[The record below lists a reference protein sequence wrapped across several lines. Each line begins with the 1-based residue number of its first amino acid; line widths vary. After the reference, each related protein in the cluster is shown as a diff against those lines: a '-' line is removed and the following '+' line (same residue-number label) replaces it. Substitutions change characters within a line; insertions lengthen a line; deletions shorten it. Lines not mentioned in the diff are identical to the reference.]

1 MSEKTIISPFQIL
14 DWRILAFSCSN
25 PILNISENIE
35 HHWTIKA
42 HIENIEPEES
52 MLRAVVQIEF
62 HFYAEQDG
70 QKITMDGQCVA
81 MCEMDI
87 NSTQEA
93 ESTFQSLLSR
103 TAMTNSL
110 ANLRVFL
117 LQAGN
122 LHQMGPKR
130 IMLPFINLNYF
141 TFDEE
146 ITFTT

>member
-1 MSEKTIISPFQIL
+1 MSENSVISPFQIL
-14 DWRILAFSCSN
+14 DWRILTFSCSN
-25 PILNISENIE
+25 PILNISVNIE

-42 HIENIEPEES
+42 HIENIEPEGN

-62 HFYAEQDG
+62 HFNADQNG
-70 QKITMDGQCVA
+70 QSITMDGQSVA
-81 MCEMDI
+81 MCEMDAS
-87 NSTQEA
+87 STQEA
-93 ESTFQSLLSR
+93 DATFQSLLKR

-130 IMLPFINLNYF
+130 IMLPFINLNHF
-141 TFDEE
+141 SFDEDVS
-146 ITFTT
+146 FTM

>member
-70 QKITMDGQCVA
+70 Q
-81 MCEMDI
+81 
-87 NSTQEA
+87 
-93 ESTFQSLLSR
+93 
-103 TAMTNSL
+103 
-110 ANLRVFL
+110 
-117 LQAGN
+117 
-122 LHQMGPKR
+122 
-130 IMLPFINLNYF
+130 
-141 TFDEE
+141 
-146 ITFTT
+146 